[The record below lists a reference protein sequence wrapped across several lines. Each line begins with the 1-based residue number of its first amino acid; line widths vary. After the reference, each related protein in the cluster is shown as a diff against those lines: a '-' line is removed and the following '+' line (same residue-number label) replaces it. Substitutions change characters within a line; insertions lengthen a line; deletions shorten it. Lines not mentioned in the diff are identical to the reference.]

1 MKERIIT
8 LALLAAV
15 SFGIAPAFSQVSDN
29 AASINSDNVVADC
42 MLPQRRVYKK
52 CAPRKAKKCIKRAA
66 AKPVEKVVRIETTK
80 TIEKPVVIQ
89 QPAAQPVQQ
98 VEQTVAQPAVIQEQ
112 PVIIDRFEKRHR
124 SLIHLGLFPFSLF
137 GQ

>member
-8 LALLAAV
+8 LALAAAV
-15 SFGIAPAFSQVSDN
+15 TIGITPAFAQVSQD
-29 AASINSDNVVADC
+29 ASVANNDNVIADC
-42 MLPQRRVYKK
+42 MIQQKRCYKRVYKK
-52 CAPRKAKKCIKRAA
+52 CAKKVHKKVA
-66 AKPVEKVVRIETTK
+66 AKPIEKVTKIETTK
-80 TIEKPVVIQ
+80 TIEKPVVIN
-89 QPAAQPVQQ
+89 QPAPQPV
-98 VEQTVAQPAVIQEQ
+98 EQPAVVQQAACQEQ

>member
-8 LALLAAV
+8 LALAAAV
-15 SFGIAPAFSQVSDN
+15 TIGIAPAFAQVSED
-29 AASINSDNVVADC
+29 AASFTNSDGVIADC
-42 MLPQRRVYKK
+42 MIQQKKRCYKRTYKK
-52 CAPRKAKKCIKRAA
+52 CAKKVKKVA
-66 AKPVEKVVRIETTK
+66 AKPAPKTIVKEVTK
-80 TIEKPVVIQ
+80 TIEKPAVVQ
-89 QPAAQPVQQ
+89 QPAA
-98 VEQTVAQPAVIQEQ
+98 EQTVAAAAPVCSEQ